1 MLPWFFRVDFL
12 SCVSVLITAFLLQVL
27 VTMEGSPDYDSVL
40 VGDEGFVQS
49 YAPRRHNGD
58 HQTIVFVSEN
68 LYIFLCLYIH

>member
-1 MLPWFFRVDFL
+1 MDFL
-12 SCVSVLITAFLLQVL
+12 PHVSVLMTTFLLQVL

-58 HQTIVFVSEN
+58 HQTIVFVSQN
-68 LYIFLCLYIH
+68 FI